1 MQNAQD
7 RATRRLTS
15 SRYGVAV
22 VDLPTVTADELH
34 RKLENGDT
42 FVLVDALPPMA
53 FAHSHLPGAIN
64 LPPSAIETEIV
75 LRRIP
80 DLDMEVVVYC
90 ANPDCDDSHA
100 TARRLHELGYM
111 NVRHYSG
118 GKNEWREA
126 GLPLERAGK
135 PYVPK

>member
-1 MQNAQD
+1 
-7 RATRRLTS
+7 
-15 SRYGVAV
+15 
-22 VDLPTVTADELH
+22 VDLPTVTADELMA
-34 RKLENGDT
+34 KLGNGDA

-64 LPPSAIETEIV
+64 LPPSGIDAEIV

-80 DLDMEVVVYC
+80 DPDTEVVVYC

-100 TARRLHELGYM
+100 TAGRLRELGYT
-111 NVRHYSG
+111 NVLHYAG
-118 GKNEWREA
+118 GKSEWRES